1 MSSDGHHLRR
11 AFLQSVT
18 NRQGDVRFPA
28 TVNSV
33 IRTGS
38 RAERVEQVRV
48 STDALKEFGYLL
60 TKVHRARVR
69 RVIVGATWC
78 RQNDAEPDATA
89 DPSANWNIYESHPIH
104 DAGHGLMR
112 LVNLV
117 RQIFRPP
124 PR

>member
-11 AFLQSVT
+11 AFLQSIT
-18 NRQGDVRFPA
+18 NKQGDVRFPA

-38 RAERVEQVRV
+38 RAERGEQVRV

-60 TKVHRARVR
+60 TEVRRARVR
-69 RVIVGATWC
+69 RVIVGATWS

-89 DPSANWNIYESHPIH
+89 DPSATWNSYESYPIH
-104 DAGHGLMR
+104 GGGYGLMR

-117 RQIFRPP
+117 RRIFRPP
-124 PR
+124 R